1 MGTAPLG
8 HLASSGDGHAA
19 PVGFSFLL
27 LTRCCKLPYTHKTPP
42 ELYCSVGT
50 PGIGQENLYY
60 GYFYHARLL
69 HASLQHALASS
80 IGQETLF

>member
-19 PVGFSFLL
+19 PAGFSFLL
-27 LTRCCKLPYTHKTPP
+27 THCCKLPYTHQTPP
-42 ELYCSVGT
+42 ELYCSAVT
-50 PGIGQENLYY
+50 PGIGQEILYN

-69 HASLQHALASS
+69 HAPLQHTLASG
-80 IGQETLF
+80 IGQETLS

>member
-19 PVGFSFLL
+19 PAGFSFLL
-27 LTRCCKLPYTHKTPP
+27 THCCKLPYTHQTPP
-42 ELYCSVGT
+42 ELYCSVVT
-50 PGIGQENLYY
+50 PSIGQEFLYY

-69 HASLQHALASS
+69 HAPLQHTLASG
-80 IGQETLF
+80 IGQETLS

>member
-19 PVGFSFLL
+19 PAGFSFLL
-27 LTRCCKLPYTHKTPP
+27 THCCKLPYTHQTPP
-42 ELYCSVGT
+42 ELYCSAVT
-50 PGIGQENLYY
+50 PGIRQEILYY

-69 HASLQHALASS
+69 HAPLQHTLASG
-80 IGQETLF
+80 IGQETLS

>member
-19 PVGFSFLL
+19 PAGFSFLL
-27 LTRCCKLPYTHKTPP
+27 THCCKLPYTHQTPP
-42 ELYCSVGT
+42 EHYCSAVT
-50 PGIGQENLYY
+50 PGIGQEILYY

-69 HASLQHALASS
+69 HAPLQHTLASG